1 MATQDDGLDLSQ
13 LKDIIMSSAPEA
25 QADAVA
31 ELLQQREGLHN
42 LRHKRQQA
50 SKYGKANEA
59 SDHPSPID
67 ASNPPSGSPLAHHPA
82 VRLTASQPDLPS
94 TIADSAKTR
103 MNLLGSQSQ
112 GDTQPISQWAVDA
125 WTKNRSLELQS
136 AAKLSS
142 NGNSTGANSTERTYL
157 PGQTGH
163 VDLMAV
169 IEHPSPLDDDEDVED
184 DLTAIS
190 QPQDVRAELFPE
202 SERFRPPKTP
212 ASHNRKRKRDADI
225 TPHTQSTP
233 RLPINPFAG
242 QFTGVEGLMDP
253 SQLFKATQAPSSPFP
268 AALHSDGLSSRPS
281 PSLHELHRPST
292 ADAASSPVKRPRSS
306 MARSVN
312 EPQTTYIS
320 MKESQEERERR
331 LRALREKEEQ
341 AMLDDSD
348 DGFDSDD
355 SVQRRQKRER
365 QLEHSSKA
373 LFSAIKAPW
382 RTSTDGRGRARG
394 RGKGRGS
401 GISHSELST
410 RSPMRYSS
418 AKGEPVLISDDP
430 LPDAVSVSSE
440 DETELEEDPIQVDAS
455 EPEAVV
461 DEDKENIG
469 CRGVQVPRTASKPKA
484 KPGSA
489 HGTPASSSRGPSLPP
504 PGPKMTDPPDKD
516 SAQTH
521 DVPRAA
527 PSCDVADS
535 QTSGKTLPALQPN
548 INSSAQQWVLASSP
562 SSRSMVPQSQPP
574 RESRSSPT
582 SNDEQA
588 DRHHR
593 PKVKGDVSSVES
605 RHASDFPSTDHP
617 DRMDE
622 GHPYLPAPVDS
633 KGEPW
638 QGSLDDVRVST
649 IRQVSYLEQTSKE
662 QSTHN
667 ASTNSEIPRSEAASN
682 VERGAPDTL
691 LFTARPATA
700 SSTIPESS
708 AGDKTVSSTGV
719 IGDTRITSQA
729 APTVGIENERH
740 DSVPVSARST
750 IFESAQTHLT
760 ALPATPRKASKGA
773 QTQHNQRS
781 PIRHSSRLRTM
792 AEIAAQPTPSDAIG
806 SIDMDIELMTTD
818 DLEFHSILSGSSPV
832 APAKRIRRGMNVRP
846 MQLTGQNT
854 SATNSSPLSS
864 PPDVRDRRREFPSS
878 TPITE
883 NTEPAQGSLKKAD
896 PMNTSLSR
904 QQAPRD
910 SVRSAD
916 ISPKRSRKATGRPE
930 ISLVPNAQSEQ
941 PKADCAGNKIVQD
954 VRRSSQRFGPKSRAI
969 SEARAEQSE
978 ASDALANPARV
989 LALFTGNFAGYYP
1002 ATCIGL
1008 VPGDEPRYKVR
1019 FDDDEVGL
1027 VAAYNVKR
1035 LELRKGDNVKVDMPN
1050 MRTKTFVV
1058 VELQGR
1064 QQSEIRPDPETPS
1077 RRGRPHQVRK
1087 SSILPTDVHGHTSV
1101 AVTVRQRQSL
1111 GEAKAIDQQT
1121 VVPFAHIY
1129 LTPQMWTNFKDRLY
1143 HYEPEQTNLT
1153 LGLPTPSDRPSTPAT
1168 PSSRARRA
1176 KTLGTSIRPTMSFN
1190 NHGAGLFGGMV
1201 FAFTNISPDEK
1212 RARIKKHIHEYG
1224 GQVIDSGFD
1233 ELFEVPKLTV
1243 TSPGKSSSSKNKD
1256 RIFRLTNDATNM
1268 GFTCLLADK
1277 HCRNAKYIQALALGI
1292 PCLSP
1297 RWIQDCVSKQRIL
1310 SWDAYLLAAG
1320 ESTLL
1325 DGAIRSR
1332 QLQSCPAATAKLS
1345 HIIDNR
1351 ARLLDGMAVLLIM
1364 TKTEEKAMIN
1374 HPFLTHALG
1383 AARVARAASVEA
1395 AANAIVEAQA
1405 RGEHWDWVYSHEN
1418 KKQTEQVLFGDTS
1431 TGRKRKRGRISDA
1444 DLKARPKIVGHEFV
1458 IQSLILGRLVDDEG

>member
-1 MATQDDGLDLSQ
+1 M
-13 LKDIIMSSAPEA
+13 
-25 QADAVA
+25 
-31 ELLQQREGLHN
+31 
-42 LRHKRQQA
+42 
-50 SKYGKANEA
+50 
-59 SDHPSPID
+59 
-67 ASNPPSGSPLAHHPA
+67 
-82 VRLTASQPDLPS
+82 RLTASQPDLPS

-142 NGNSTGANSTERTYL
+142 NGNSTGANSTERTYF

-306 MARSVN
+306 MARCVN

-331 LRALREKEEQ
+331 LRALRENEKQ

-382 RTSTDGRGRARG
+382 RPSTDGRGRARG

-410 RSPMRYSS
+410 RSAMRYSS

-430 LPDAVSVSSE
+430 LPDAMSVSSE
-440 DETELEEDPIQVDAS
+440 DETELEEDPIQVDAN

-504 PGPKMTDPPDKD
+504 PGPKMTDPPDKA
-516 SAQTH
+516 SAQMD

-548 INSSAQQWVLASSP
+548 INSSAQQWVPASSP

-582 SNDEQA
+582 SNDDQA

-605 RHASDFPSTDHP
+605 RSASDSPSTDHP
-617 DRMDE
+617 DRVDD
-622 GHPYLPAPVDS
+622 GHPYLPAPVDP
-633 KGEPW
+633 KGEPL

-649 IRQVSYLEQTSKE
+649 VRQVSCLEQTSKE

-708 AGDKTVSSTGV
+708 AGNKTVSSTGV
-719 IGDTRITSQA
+719 IGDTRTTSQA

-760 ALPATPRKASKGA
+760 GLPATPRKASKGA

-846 MQLTGQNT
+846 MQLTGQIT
-854 SATNSSPLSS
+854 RAASSSPLSS
-864 PPDVRDRRREFPSS
+864 PPDVRNRSRGFPSS

-883 NTEPAQGSLKKAD
+883 NTEPAQGSAKKAD
-896 PMNTSLSR
+896 PVYTSLSG
-904 QQAPRD
+904 QQALQD

-916 ISPKRSRKATGRPE
+916 ISPKTSRKATGRQE
-930 ISLVPNAQSEQ
+930 IPLVPNAQSEQ

-969 SEARAEQSE
+969 SKARAEQSE
-978 ASDALANPARV
+978 APDGLANPARV

-1050 MRTKTFVV
+1050 MRTKTFVI

-1077 RRGRPHQVRK
+1077 RRGRPHQIRK
-1087 SSILPTDVHGHTSV
+1087 SSTLPTDVHGHTSV
-1101 AVTVRQRQSL
+1101 TVTVRQRQSL
-1111 GEAKAIDQQT
+1111 GDAKAIDQQT
-1121 VVPFAHIY
+1121 VVPLAHIY

-1153 LGLPTPSDRPSTPAT
+1153 LGLPNPSDRPSTPAT

-1201 FAFTNISPDEK
+1201 FAFTNISPNEK

-1224 GQVIDSGFD
+1224 GQVIESGFD
-1233 ELFEVPKLTV
+1233 ELFEVPKLTA

-1325 DGAIRSR
+1325 DGAVRSR
-1332 QLQSCPAATAKLS
+1332 QLQPCPAATAKLS
-1345 HIIDNR
+1345 NIIDNR
-1351 ARLLDGMAVLLIM
+1351 AKLLEGMAVLLIM

-1383 AARVARAASVEA
+1383 AAKVARAASVEA
-1395 AANAIVEAQA
+1395 AADAIVEAQA

-1431 TGRKRKRGRISDA
+1431 TGRKRKRGRISGA